1 MDKFYTMEADFYIFH
16 DFLKFQTNICAMD
29 NILCLLLL

>member
-1 MDKFYTMEADFYIFH
+1 MDKFYTMEADFYIY